1 MMQVCVT
8 SRCFI
13 FTISLQAFF
22 LFVQYHVKEI
32 TCFAALRPL
41 AKCSE
46 LLVLKLGLCSS
57 ISDKGL
63 AFISSSCGKLIEL
76 DLYRLVNLLG
86 CFLLSQSS
94 SVGESNLTSLYF
106 NSCNSITDDGLAA
119 LANGC
124 KKIKMLNLCY
134 CNKITDTGLGHLGSL
149 EELTNLELRCLV
161 RITGIGISSVAIGCK
176 NLIEID
182 LKRCYSVDDAGLWA
196 LARYALN
203 LRQVSFLQ
211 SFRLFP

>member
-1 MMQVCVT
+1 M
-8 SRCFI
+8 
-13 FTISLQAFF
+13 
-22 LFVQYHVKEI
+22 
-32 TCFAALRPL
+32 

-203 LRQVSFLQ
+203 LRQVSFLH